1 MPGTSD
7 GEHAL
12 LAGVRLGVRTGPFRG
27 GLPAELI
34 RQYAVATND
43 RSSAALVGTAVPP
56 VAIVTQIWDAQVE
69 GRGASVPT
77 ELQHAAAGGVHGEH
91 DIVLH
96 RPIVPGEP
104 LDIWVEAHGSKPV
117 GKNSLVTLRYEA
129 LDAAGLLVAE
139 QWWTTVY
146 FGVTCE
152 TVGQPAPDH
161 TFPADARERLI
172 GTYRIEPD
180 LEMPRKY
187 AEVSG
192 DWSAHHFDLE
202 AAQQNG
208 FPRPF
213 LHGLSTMA
221 LCAQGVVQL
230 AAGGDPDRVRRI
242 AVRFATPT
250 FVGEAV
256 DVHVYDA
263 GELGVAFE
271 AESAGAIVVAHG
283 RAELR

>member
-1 MPGTSD
+1 VTLP
-7 GEHAL
+7 
-12 LAGVRLGVRTGPFRG
+12 GVRLGLRSGPFRG
-27 GLPAELI
+27 GLSSDLI
-34 RQYAVATND
+34 RQYAAATND
-43 RSSAALVGTAVPP
+43 PAASVRAGAAVPP
-56 VAIVTQIWDAQVE
+56 VAVVTQIWDAQVG
-69 GRGASVPT
+69 GRDATVPA
-77 ELQHAAAGGVHGEH
+77 ELQQAALGGVHGEH

-104 LDIWVEAHGSKPV
+104 LDIWVEAHGSKPA

-129 LDAAGLLVAE
+129 LDANGQLVVE

-146 FGVTCE
+146 LGVTCE
-152 TVGQPAPDH
+152 RVGAPPPDH
-161 TFPADARERLI
+161 AFPADARQRPF

-180 LEMPRKY
+180 TEMPRRY

-192 DWSAHHFDLE
+192 DWSPHHFDLE

-213 LHGLSTMA
+213 LHGLCTMT

-230 AAGGDPDRVRRI
+230 AADGDPDRVRRI

-250 FVGEAV
+250 FVGEVV

-271 AESAGAIVVAHG
+271 AESAGALVVAHG